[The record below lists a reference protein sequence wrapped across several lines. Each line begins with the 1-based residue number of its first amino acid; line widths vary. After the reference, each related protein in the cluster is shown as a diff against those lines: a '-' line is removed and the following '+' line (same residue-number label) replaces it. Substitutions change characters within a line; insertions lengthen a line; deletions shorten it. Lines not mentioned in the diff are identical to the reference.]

1 MKLAVI
7 SDIHGNVAAL
17 EAVIED
23 MESWR
28 PDQVIINGDLINRGP
43 DSRDCMELVKKHLG
57 RSHILKGN
65 HEEYVLECAAREFVP
80 GDQYHE
86 LHRFAHWT
94 IDQLGPLIEEVH
106 GWHDHL
112 DLTDPEGGEFHVT
125 HGTRLGKRDGI
136 RSNTGREQ
144 LPEKLGN
151 PGRLFI
157 TAHTHQPLVLDFDG
171 TKVVNVG
178 SVGSPFDRD
187 PRAAYGRFTF
197 GDNRWNVRIVRV
209 EYDRSRT
216 ERAYEESGFL
226 DEGGP
231 FARIMLTELR
241 QSRGHMAPWM
251 RRYYQAVLDGEI
263 GIEQAVSRYLDALG

>member
-23 MESWR
+23 IQTWH

-43 DSRDCMELVKKHLG
+43 DSRDCMQLVKEYLG
-57 RSHILKGN
+57 RSPILKGN
-65 HEEYVLECAAREFVP
+65 HEEYVLECAAREFIP
-80 GDQYHE
+80 GEQRHE

-94 IDQLGPLIEEVH
+94 IDQLGSLIEEVRV
-106 GWHDHL
+106 WHDHL
-112 DLTDPEGGEFHVT
+112 DLVDPEGGEFHVT

-136 RSNTGREQ
+136 RSNTERDQ
-144 LPEKLGN
+144 LPEKLGS

-187 PRAAYGRFTF
+187 PRAAYGRFAF
-197 GDNRWNVRIVRV
+197 HDNRWNAQIVRV
-209 EYDRSRT
+209 EYDRART

-251 RRYYQAVLDGEI
+251 RHYLRAVLNGDITVEK
-263 GIEQAVSRYLDALG
+263 AVAEYLRSL